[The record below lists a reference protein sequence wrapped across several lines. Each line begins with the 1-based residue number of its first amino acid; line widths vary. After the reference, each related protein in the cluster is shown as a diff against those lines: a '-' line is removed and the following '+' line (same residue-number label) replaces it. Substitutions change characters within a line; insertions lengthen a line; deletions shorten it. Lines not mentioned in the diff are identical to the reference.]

1 MRYIVGLIIIL
12 ILVALFSLSLG
23 QYELSISQIIDF
35 FLYKMNI
42 GTVDNALLM
51 QNIIVEIRFPRIAG
65 SILIGASLA
74 VSGVAFQSMFKNP
87 LVSPGILGVLSGASF
102 GAALGMILFK
112 EFIFIQAAS
121 LSFGILA
128 VFIALFISMF
138 NKQNQLIF
146 LILGGVISSAFFSSL
161 LSITKYMADPYD
173 ELPAIVY
180 WLMGSLTLIDKH
192 TIYVIS
198 IPILLGIAS
207 IIFLSKYLNILS
219 LGDEEA
225 RSLGVNVKLMRSI
238 IILIATL
245 ISALTVVLAGMIGW
259 VGLVI
264 PHIARL
270 LFGSNNI
277 IIVPIAAL
285 IGGIYLLIIDDL
297 SRTMFNI
304 EIPIGILTSLI
315 GIPFFAYA
323 LKNTKKG
330 WG

>member
-1 MRYIVGLIIIL
+1 MC
-12 ILVALFSLSLG
+12 SLSLG
-23 QYELSISQIIDF
+23 QYEIQTTQIVQF
-35 FLYKMNI
+35 FLFKL
-42 GTVDNALLM
+42 GLTDVEDAQLL
-51 QNIIVEIRFPRIAG
+51 QNILVEIRFPRVIA

-74 VSGVAFQSMFKNP
+74 ISGVAFQSMFKNP

-102 GAALGMILFK
+102 GAALGMIFFK
-112 EFIFIQAAS
+112 DFLLIQASSFIF
-121 LSFGILA
+121 GVLA
-128 VFIALFISMF
+128 VFIALFISFF
-138 NKQNQLIF
+138 NKQNQLIL
-146 LILGGVISSAFFSSL
+146 LILGGVVSSAFFSSM

-180 WLMGSLTLIDKH
+180 WLMGSLALIDKE
-192 TIYVIS
+192 TIYVVTVPIVLG
-198 IPILLGIAS
+198 ILLM
-207 IIFLSKYLNILS
+207 IFLSKYLNILS

-225 RSLGVNVKLMRSI
+225 KSLGINVKLTRFI
-238 IILIATL
+238 IILIATF
-245 ISALTVVLAGMIGW
+245 ISAFTVVLAGMIGW

-277 IIVPIAAL
+277 LIVPISAL
-285 IGGIYLLIIDDL
+285 LGGIYLLIIDNV
-297 SRTMFNI
+297 SRTLFSV

-323 LKNTKKG
+323 LKNVKKG

>member
-1 MRYIVGLIIIL
+1 MKSILVLLTLL
-12 ILVALFSLSLG
+12 ILLSIFSLSLG
-23 QYELSISQIIDF
+23 QYDLSINQIINF
-35 FLYKMNI
+35 FLFKLGFGSIENSQ
-42 GTVDNALLM
+42 VM
-51 QNIIVEIRFPRIAG
+51 QNVIIEIRFPRVIA

-74 VSGVAFQSMFKNP
+74 ISGVAFQSMFKNP

-102 GAALGMILFK
+102 GAALGMIFFK
-112 EFIFIQAAS
+112 DFLLIQTS
-121 LSFGILA
+121 SFVFGISA

-138 NKQNQLIF
+138 NKQNQLIL
-146 LILGGVISSAFFSSL
+146 LILGGVVSSAFFSSM

-180 WLMGSLTLIDKH
+180 WLMGSLALIDKQI
-192 TIYVIS
+192 IYIVT
-198 IPILLGIAS
+198 IPILLGIFLM
-207 IIFLSKYLNILS
+207 IFLSKYLNILS

-225 RSLGVNVKLMRSI
+225 KSLGVNVKLMRFV
-238 IILIATL
+238 IILIATF
-245 ISALTVVLAGMIGW
+245 ISAFTVVLAGMIGW

-277 IIVPIAAL
+277 IIVPISAL
-285 IGGIYLLIIDDL
+285 LGAIYLLIIDNV
-297 SRTMFNI
+297 SRTLFSV

-323 LKNTKKG
+323 LKNVKKG

>member
-1 MRYIVGLIIIL
+1 MRYIIGLIIIL
-12 ILVALFSLSLG
+12 ILIALFSLSLG

-51 QNIIVEIRFPRIAG
+51 QNIIIEIRFPRIIG

-102 GAALGMILFK
+102 GAALGMIFFK
-112 EFIFIQAAS
+112 KFILVQAAS

-180 WLMGSLTLIDKH
+180 WLMGSLALIDKN
-192 TIYVIS
+192 TIYVVS

-238 IILIATL
+238 IILITTL

-285 IGGIYLLIIDDL
+285 IGGIYLLVIDDL

>member
-1 MRYIVGLIIIL
+1 MRYIIGLIIIL

-51 QNIIVEIRFPRIAG
+51 QNIIVEIRFPRIVG

-297 SRTMFNI
+297 SRTMFSI

>member
-1 MRYIVGLIIIL
+1 MRS
-12 ILVALFSLSLG
+12 ILVLFILLIFIAIFSLSLG
-23 QYELSISQIIDF
+23 QYELSYNQIIDL
-35 FLYKMNI
+35 FLYKLGLKEI
-42 GTVDNALLM
+42 DNNQLL
-51 QNIIVEIRFPRIAG
+51 QNIIIEIRLPRVIA

-74 VSGVAFQSMFKNP
+74 ISGVAFQSMFKNP

-102 GAALGMILFK
+102 GAALGMIFFK
-112 EFIFIQAAS
+112 EFLLIQIS
-121 LSFGILA
+121 SFVFGISA

-138 NKQNQLIF
+138 NKQNQVIL
-146 LILGGVISSAFFSSL
+146 LILGGVVSSAFFSSM

-180 WLMGSLTLIDKH
+180 WLMGSLALIDKQ
-192 TIYVIS
+192 TIYIVS
-198 IPILLGIAS
+198 IPILLGIFLM
-207 IIFLSKYLNILS
+207 IFLSKYLNVLS

-225 RSLGVNVKLMRSI
+225 RSLGVNVKLMRFI
-238 IILIATL
+238 IILIATF
-245 ISALTVVLAGMIGW
+245 ISAFTVVLAGMIGW

-277 IIVPIAAL
+277 VIVPITAL
-285 IGGIYLLIIDDL
+285 LGAIYLLLIDNI
-297 SRTMFNI
+297 SRTMFSV

-323 LKNTKKG
+323 LKNVKKG

>member
-1 MRYIVGLIIIL
+1 
-12 ILVALFSLSLG
+12 
-23 QYELSISQIIDF
+23 
-35 FLYKMNI
+35 
-42 GTVDNALLM
+42 M
-51 QNIIVEIRFPRIAG
+51 QNIIIEIRFPRVIA

-74 VSGVAFQSMFKNP
+74 ISGVAFQSMFRNP

-102 GAALGMILFK
+102 GAALGMIFFK
-112 EFIFIQAAS
+112 EFILIQAS
-121 LSFGILA
+121 SFIFGILS

-138 NKQNQLIF
+138 NKQNQLIL
-146 LILGGVISSAFFSSL
+146 LILGGVVSSAFFSSL

-180 WLMGSLTLIDKH
+180 WLMGSLALIDKQ
-192 TIYVIS
+192 TIYVVTL
-198 IPILLGIAS
+198 PILLGIFLM
-207 IIFLSKYLNILS
+207 IFLSKYLNVLS

-225 RSLGVNVKLMRSI
+225 KSLGINVKLTRFV
-238 IILIATL
+238 IILIATF
-245 ISALTVVLAGMIGW
+245 ISAFTVVLAGMIGW

-264 PHIARL
+264 PHITRL

-277 IIVPIAAL
+277 VIVPLSAL
-285 IGGIYLLIIDDL
+285 IGAIYLLIIDNI
-297 SRTMFNI
+297 SRTLFSV

-323 LKNTKKG
+323 LKNVKKG

>member
-1 MRYIVGLIIIL
+1 MKS
-12 ILVALFSLSLG
+12 ILVLFILLIVVSVFSLSLG
-23 QYELSISQIIDF
+23 QYELTISQIIDF
-35 FLYKMNI
+35 FLYKI
-42 GTVDNALLM
+42 GVSDVNNAQLM
-51 QNIIVEIRFPRIAG
+51 QNIIVEIRFPRVVA

-74 VSGVAFQSMFKNP
+74 ISGVAFQSMFKNP

-102 GAALGMILFK
+102 GAALGMIFFK
-112 EFIFIQAAS
+112 EFLLIQAS
-121 LSFGILA
+121 SFIFGIIA

-138 NKQNQLIF
+138 NKQNQLIL
-146 LILGGVISSAFFSSL
+146 LILGGVVSSAFFSSM

-180 WLMGSLTLIDKH
+180 WLMGSLALIDKH
-192 TIYVIS
+192 TIYIVS
-198 IPILLGIAS
+198 IPILLGIFLM
-207 IIFLSKYLNILS
+207 IFLSKYLNILS

-225 RSLGVNVKLMRSI
+225 KSLGVNVKLMRFT
-238 IILIATL
+238 IILIATF
-245 ISALTVVLAGMIGW
+245 ISAFTVVLAGMIGW

-277 IIVPIAAL
+277 VIVPISAL
-285 IGGIYLLIIDDL
+285 LGGIYLLIIDNV
-297 SRTMFNI
+297 SRTLFSV

-323 LKNTKKG
+323 LKNVKKG

>member
-1 MRYIVGLIIIL
+1 MRYIIGLIIIL
-12 ILVALFSLSLG
+12 ILIALFSLSLG

-51 QNIIVEIRFPRIAG
+51 QNIIVEIRFPRIVG

-112 EFIFIQAAS
+112 KFIFVQAAS

-173 ELPAIVY
+173 KLPAIVY

>member
-1 MRYIVGLIIIL
+1 MKSILVLFFLLIIL
-12 ILVALFSLSLG
+12 AVCSLSLG
-23 QYELSISQIIDF
+23 QYEIQTMQIVQF
-35 FLYKMNI
+35 FLFKL
-42 GTVDNALLM
+42 GLADVENAQLL
-51 QNIIVEIRFPRIAG
+51 QNILIEIRFPRVIA

-74 VSGVAFQSMFKNP
+74 ISGVAFQSMFKNP

-102 GAALGMILFK
+102 GAALGMIFFK
-112 EFIFIQAAS
+112 DFLLIQAS
-121 LSFGILA
+121 SFVFGILA
-128 VFIALFISMF
+128 VFIALFISFF
-138 NKQNQLIF
+138 NKQNQLIL
-146 LILGGVISSAFFSSL
+146 LILGGVVSSAFFSSM

-180 WLMGSLTLIDKH
+180 WLMGSLALIDKE
-192 TIYVIS
+192 TIYLVTV
-198 IPILLGIAS
+198 PILLGIFLM
-207 IIFLSKYLNILS
+207 IFLSKYLNILS

-225 RSLGVNVKLMRSI
+225 KSLGINVKLTRFI
-238 IILIATL
+238 IILIATF
-245 ISALTVVLAGMIGW
+245 ISAFTVVLAGMIGW

-277 IIVPIAAL
+277 LIVPISAL
-285 IGGIYLLIIDDL
+285 LGGIYLLIIDNV
-297 SRTMFNI
+297 SRTLFSV

-323 LKNTKKG
+323 LKNVKKG

>member
-1 MRYIVGLIIIL
+1 MKP
-12 ILVALFSLSLG
+12 ILVLFILLVIIAVFSLSLG
-23 QYELSISQIIDF
+23 QYELSVSEIINF
-35 FLYKMNI
+35 FLYKIGI
-42 GTVDNALLM
+42 GTIDNVQLM
-51 QNIIVEIRFPRIAG
+51 QNIIIEIRFPRIVS

-74 VSGVAFQSMFKNP
+74 ISGVAFQSMFKNP

-102 GAALGMILFK
+102 GAALGMIFFK
-112 EFIFIQAAS
+112 EFLLIQAS
-121 LSFGILA
+121 SFVFGIAA

-138 NKQNQLIF
+138 NKQNQLIL
-146 LILGGVISSAFFSSL
+146 LILGGVVSSAFFSSM

-180 WLMGSLTLIDKH
+180 WMMGSLALIDKQ
-192 TIYVIS
+192 TIYVVS
-198 IPILLGIAS
+198 IPILLGIFLM
-207 IIFLSKYLNILS
+207 IFLSKYLNILS

-225 RSLGVNVKLMRSI
+225 KSLGINVKLMRFV
-238 IILIATL
+238 IILIATF
-245 ISALTVVLAGMIGW
+245 ISAFTVVLAGMIGW

-277 IIVPIAAL
+277 IIVPISAL
-285 IGGIYLLIIDDL
+285 LGGIYLLIIDNV
-297 SRTMFNI
+297 SRTMFSV

-323 LKNTKKG
+323 LKNVKKG

>member
-1 MRYIVGLIIIL
+1 MKP
-12 ILVALFSLSLG
+12 ILVLFILLVIIAVFSLSLG
-23 QYELSISQIIDF
+23 QYELSVSEIINF
-35 FLYKMNI
+35 FLYKMGI
-42 GTVDNALLM
+42 GTIENVQLM
-51 QNIIVEIRFPRIAG
+51 QNIIIEIRFPRIVS

-74 VSGVAFQSMFKNP
+74 ISGVAFQSMFKNP

-102 GAALGMILFK
+102 GAALGMIFFK
-112 EFIFIQAAS
+112 EFILIQTSSFI
-121 LSFGILA
+121 FGIAA

-138 NKQNQLIF
+138 NKQNQLIL
-146 LILGGVISSAFFSSL
+146 LILGGVVSSAFFSSM

-180 WLMGSLTLIDKH
+180 WLMGSLALIDKQ
-192 TIYVIS
+192 TIYIVS
-198 IPILLGIAS
+198 IPILLGIFLM
-207 IIFLSKYLNILS
+207 IFLSKYLNILS

-225 RSLGVNVKLMRSI
+225 KSLGINVKLMRFI
-238 IILIATL
+238 IILIATF
-245 ISALTVVLAGMIGW
+245 ISAFTVVLAGMIGW

-277 IIVPIAAL
+277 IIVPISAL
-285 IGGIYLLIIDDL
+285 LGGIYLLIIDNI
-297 SRTMFNI
+297 SRTMFSV

-323 LKNTKKG
+323 LKNVKKG

>member
-1 MRYIVGLIIIL
+1 MKSILVLFIIL
-12 ILVALFSLSLG
+12 IVLALFSLSLG
-23 QYELSISQIIDF
+23 QYNLTTTQIVQF
-35 FLYKMNI
+35 FLYKL
-42 GTVDNALLM
+42 GFAEVHNAQLM
-51 QNIIVEIRFPRIAG
+51 QNIIIEIRFPRVIA

-74 VSGVAFQSMFKNP
+74 ISGVAFQSMFRNP

-102 GAALGMILFK
+102 GAALGMIFFK
-112 EFIFIQAAS
+112 EFILIQAS
-121 LSFGILA
+121 SFIFGILS

-138 NKQNQLIF
+138 NKQNQLIL
-146 LILGGVISSAFFSSL
+146 LILGGVVSSAFFSSL

-180 WLMGSLTLIDKH
+180 WLMGSLALIDKQ
-192 TIYVIS
+192 TIYVVTL
-198 IPILLGIAS
+198 PILLGIFLM
-207 IIFLSKYLNILS
+207 IFLSKYLNVLS

-225 RSLGVNVKLMRSI
+225 KSLGINVKLTRFV
-238 IILIATL
+238 IILIATF
-245 ISALTVVLAGMIGW
+245 ISAFTVVLAGMIGW

-264 PHIARL
+264 PHITRL

-277 IIVPIAAL
+277 VIVPLSAL
-285 IGGIYLLIIDDL
+285 IGAIYLLIIDNI
-297 SRTMFNI
+297 SRTLFSV

-323 LKNTKKG
+323 LKNVKKG

>member
-1 MRYIVGLIIIL
+1 MKP
-12 ILVALFSLSLG
+12 ILVLFILLVIIAVFSLSLG
-23 QYELSISQIIDF
+23 QYELSVSEIINF
-35 FLYKMNI
+35 FLYKIGI
-42 GTVDNALLM
+42 GTIDNVQLM
-51 QNIIVEIRFPRIAG
+51 QNIIIEIRFPRIVS

-74 VSGVAFQSMFKNP
+74 ISGVAFQSMFKNP

-102 GAALGMILFK
+102 GAALGMIFFK
-112 EFIFIQAAS
+112 EFLLIQAS
-121 LSFGILA
+121 SFVFGIAA

-138 NKQNQLIF
+138 NKQNQLIL
-146 LILGGVISSAFFSSL
+146 LILGGVVSSAFFSSM

-173 ELPAIVY
+173 ELPAIIY
-180 WLMGSLTLIDKH
+180 WMMGSLALIDKQ
-192 TIYVIS
+192 TIYVVS
-198 IPILLGIAS
+198 IPILLGIFLM
-207 IIFLSKYLNILS
+207 IFLSKYLNILS

-225 RSLGVNVKLMRSI
+225 KSLGINVKLMRFV
-238 IILIATL
+238 IILIATF
-245 ISALTVVLAGMIGW
+245 ISAFTVVLAGMIGW

-277 IIVPIAAL
+277 IIVPISAL
-285 IGGIYLLIIDDL
+285 LGGIYLLIIDNI
-297 SRTMFNI
+297 SRTMFSV

-323 LKNTKKG
+323 LKNVKKG